1 MSRLKQKSS
10 QLDDRLYPILLTQ
23 IYERSN
29 IGIIATVVNSSILL
43 YILWQQIP
51 HWILVSWFLTIS
63 LVSLIRILLNLNF
76 LRVHES
82 EKNIRRWGQLL
93 FFGLGI
99 AGILWGSTAIFLFPV
114 QSLAHQVFIAFTL
127 AGMTAGAV
135 GVYSPIMPVFLAF
148 IIPALLPIIVRFVII
163 HDTLHLAMAAM
174 ITLFA
179 ILTFRTAQHINSST
193 RELITLKET
202 FADRLDERTV
212 QMKNANE
219 LLRQEIGER
228 KQAEKALIESE
239 RRLNEIIEFL
249 PDPTWVIDIN
259 GRVIAWNRAIE
270 QTTAIHKKDIIGK
283 GGYVYAVPFYGEPRP
298 TLIDLALRR
307 DKRWEKEYL
316 SLKEKDGLLIAVESF
331 HPSMGN
337 GTYFAASASRL
348 YDSLGNVTGAI
359 ESIRDITAA
368 KQLEEQREQLIAEL
382 QKAILKVQTLRG
394 LLPICASC
402 KSIRDDKGYWNKLE
416 AFIIKHSEAQ
426 FSHGICP
433 ECAKKLYPEVNIY
446 DDG

>member
-1 MSRLKQKSS
+1 MSRSKQKPS
-10 QLDDRLYPILLTQ
+10 QLDDRLYAILLTQ

-29 IGIIATVVNSSILL
+29 IGIYATIVNSAILVL
-43 YILWQQIP
+43 ILWHQIS
-51 HWILVSWFLTIS
+51 HGILVSWFLIIS
-63 LVSLIRILLNLNF
+63 LVSLIRISLNLNF
-76 LRVHES
+76 LRAKKA

-99 AGILWGSTAIFLFPV
+99 SGILWGSAAIFLFPI
-114 QSLAHQVFIAFTL
+114 QSLVHQVFIAFTL
-127 AGMTAGAV
+127 AGMAAGAV
-135 GVYSPIMPVFLAF
+135 GVFSPIMPVFLAF
-148 IIPALLPIIVRFVII
+148 IIPALVPIIVRFVII
-163 HDTLHLAMAAM
+163 FDTLHLAMAAM
-174 ITLFA
+174 TALFA
-179 ILTFRTAQHINSST
+179 ILTCRTAQHINSST

-202 FADRLDERTV
+202 FADRLDARTV
-212 QMKNANE
+212 ELKNANE
-219 LLRQEIGER
+219 LLKQEIGER

-249 PDPTWVIDIN
+249 PDSTWVIDID

-270 QTTAIHKKDIIGK
+270 QTTGIKKKDIIGK
-283 GGYVYAVPFYGEPRP
+283 GGYLYSVPFYGEPRP
-298 TLIDLALRR
+298 ILIDLALKR

-316 SLKEKDGLLIAVESF
+316 SLQEKNGLLIAGESF
-331 HPSMGN
+331 HPSMEN
-337 GTYFAASASRL
+337 GAYFAASASRL
-348 YDSLGNVTGAI
+348 YDSFGNVAGAI

-368 KQLEEQREQLIAEL
+368 KHLEEEREQLIEEL

-416 AFIIKHSEAQ
+416 AFISKHSEAQ

-433 ECAKKLYPEVNIY
+433 ECAKKLYPELNIY
-446 DDG
+446 DD